1 MKIRVNA
8 PAEQLTL
15 LLERFAELGVELDLA
30 DAARTD
36 AIAAANVAADEIA
49 LPIIKEMDEIR
60 AAVEP
65 WWKRNGANL
74 LTGKRKTV
82 ELAGCMIG
90 SKAGRASLQFTGGDD
105 AAATAA
111 LQAHRWAKP
120 YVRVTFAPDKTAIG
134 AALAGKHAKQLAELG
149 FSKPAGAETF
159 VLERVKQEGTVSAG

>member
-8 PAEQLTL
+8 PAEQLTP
-15 LLERFAELGVELDLA
+15 LLERFAQLGVELDLA
-30 DAARTD
+30 DAARND
-36 AIAAANVAADEIA
+36 AIAAANTAADQIA
-49 LPIIKEMDEIR
+49 LPIVKEMDEIR

-90 SKAGRASLQFTGGDD
+90 SKAGRSSLQFAGGDD

-120 YVRVTFAPDKTAIG
+120 YVRVTYAPDKTAIG
-134 AALAGKHAKQLAELG
+134 TALTGKHAKQLAELG

-159 VLERVKQEGTVSAG
+159 VLERVVQEGTVTA

>member
-8 PAEQLTL
+8 PAEQLTP
-15 LLERFAELGVELDLA
+15 LLERYAQLSVELDLA
-30 DAARTD
+30 EAARAEGYATVNS
-36 AIAAANVAADEIA
+36 IADKIA
-49 LPIIKEMDEIR
+49 LPIVTEMDEIR

-90 SKAGRASLQFTGGDD
+90 SKAGRSSLQFAGGDD
-105 AAATAA
+105 TAATAA

-120 YVRVTFAPDKTAIG
+120 YVRVTYAPDKTAIG
-134 AALAGKHAKQLAELG
+134 TALTGKHAKQLAELG

-159 VLERVKQEGTVSAG
+159 VLERVVQEGTVTA